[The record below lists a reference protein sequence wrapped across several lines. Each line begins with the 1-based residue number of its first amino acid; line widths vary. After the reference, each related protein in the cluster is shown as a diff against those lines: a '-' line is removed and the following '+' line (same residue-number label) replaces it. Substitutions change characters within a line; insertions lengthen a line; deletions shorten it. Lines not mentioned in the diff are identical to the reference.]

1 MIIRGVYDTVGAPEG
16 QPSPLTSSDIKQ
28 MLAVMSEAG
37 WSSSLPPAIRSCAGG
52 TDAGMEREEE
62 AEGGRW
68 WEGGGRHMEDPC
80 APSCLSQLM
89 TRLRG
94 AVVREQGN

>member
-1 MIIRGVYDTVGAPEG
+1 MTRLGPPEG

-28 MLAVMSEAG
+28 MLAVTLEAG

-62 AEGGRW
+62 T
-68 WEGGGRHMEDPC
+68 EGGGC
-80 APSCLSQLM
+80 G
-89 TRLRG
+89 G
-94 AVVREQGN
+94 AHWRTPVPPAV

>member
-1 MIIRGVYDTVGAPEG
+1 MIIRGVYDTVGAAEG

-68 WEGGGRHMEDPC
+68 WEGGGGTWRTPV
-80 APSCLSQLM
+80 PP
-89 TRLRG
+89 
-94 AVVREQGN
+94 AV

>member
-28 MLAVMSEAG
+28 MLAVTSEAG
-37 WSSSLPPAIRSCAGG
+37 CSSSLPPAIRSCAGG
-52 TDAGMEREEE
+52 TDAAMEREEE
-62 AEGGRW
+62 AEGG
-68 WEGGGRHMEDPC
+68 GGVHMEDPC

>member
-1 MIIRGVYDTVGAPEG
+1 MIIRGVYDTTAAPEG
-16 QPSPLTSSDIKQ
+16 QPSPLTPSDIKQ
-28 MLAVMSEAG
+28 MLAVTLEAG
-37 WSSSLPPAIRSCAGG
+37 RSSCLAAAIRSCAVG
-52 TDAGMEREEE
+52 TDAAAWR
-62 AEGGRW
+62 EGGV
-68 WEGGGRHMEDPC
+68 GGCSEDPC

>member
-1 MIIRGVYDTVGAPEG
+1 MLTV
-16 QPSPLTSSDIKQ
+16 T
-28 MLAVMSEAG
+28 SEAG
-37 WSSSLPPAIRSCAGG
+37 WSSSHPPAIRSCAGG
-52 TDAGMEREEE
+52 TDARMEREKE
-62 AEGGRW
+62 AEGGR
-68 WEGGGRHMEDPC
+68 EGGGGGHMEDPC

>member
-1 MIIRGVYDTVGAPEG
+1 MVGAPEG

-28 MLAVMSEAG
+28 MLAVTSEAG

-52 TDAGMEREEE
+52 TDARMEREEE
-62 AEGGRW
+62 AEGGGV
-68 WEGGGRHMEDPC
+68 EGGHMEDPC

-94 AVVREQGN
+94 AVGGEQGN